1 MQSSRINDFFAKM
14 NAMTLAKTKLCLLLA
29 APLLLCQCEKDDS
42 DTTPPSPNY
51 ADSVKAGLWAHYTF
65 DGTLA
70 DQSGN
75 NHNGTGYNNIQFT
88 YDIWGN
94 DNKALNFNGTNNYVS
109 IEDGKQFPEGDFSIS
124 FLLMPRTIH
133 GGRVFQKADIT
144 NAKGASAGI
153 GFDIGTFSPQLV
165 FNISKATDVCNSY
178 MDLTTSTP
186 LTVSNNL
193 QPYAW
198 YYVTCKFEKNIMK
211 AYYNGNLVATLDRSN
226 EVSNHCTSAPF
237 NLGIWWLNDLK
248 PLDGKLDEFR
258 IYTRGLSEDE
268 IKYLARS
275 AMN

>member
-1 MQSSRINDFFAKM
+1 
-14 NAMTLAKTKLCLLLA
+14 
-29 APLLLCQCEKDDS
+29 
-42 DTTPPSPNY
+42 
-51 ADSVKAGLWAHYTF
+51 
-65 DGTLA
+65 LA

-124 FLLMPRTIH
+124 FLVMPRTIH
-133 GGRVFQKADIT
+133 GGRIIHKVDIT
-144 NAKGASAGI
+144 TAKGASAGI
-153 GFDIGTFSPQLV
+153 GFNIDNVSPQLV
-165 FNISKATDVCNSY
+165 FNISKTTDVCNSY

-186 LTVSNNL
+186 LTISNNL

-211 AYYNGNLVATLDRSN
+211 TYYNGKLVATLDRSN
-226 EVSNHCTSAPF
+226 EVSEHCSSAPF
-237 NLGIWWLNDLK
+237 NLGIWWLNDLR
-248 PLDGKLDEFR
+248 PFDGKLDELR

-268 IKYLARS
+268 IKFLARS